1 MVHYY
6 KKIKKP
12 MCLDMIRRK
21 LMKTSTSPYNSLRDI
36 IRDMFLIFHNA
47 CVYNEVSFI
56 HFMVFCISGSIPF
69 IIAQYFVAFLAI
81 LFEFII

>member
-21 LMKTSTSPYNSLRDI
+21 LLKTSPDPYNSLRDI

-56 HFMVFCISGSIPF
+56 HSLILSSVNTCLELYKYISC
-69 IIAQYFVAFLAI
+69 
-81 LFEFII
+81 